1 MDNYGWCQQQ
11 LCSVCNSEWGP
22 FTSWAIGFFY
32 ANMVFFLLF
41 INIYIFKS
49 EIYIKKRTFILS
61 RIFKLILSVKS
72 NFLIVH
78 PQSSLSFSFYF
89 LFFFFFSQWMDNV
102 KKGTKKRGA
111 WTLKFWK
118 RCTYTYIIMFILNFP
133 QNPKLICPAENK
145 QN

>member
-1 MDNYGWCQQQ
+1 MPAAALFRLQFGMRAVHLLGNRILLCKYG
-11 LCSVCNSEWGP
+11 
-22 FTSWAIGFFY
+22 
-32 ANMVFFLLF
+32 FFLLF

-89 LFFFFFSQWMDNV
+89 LFFSFSQWMDNV